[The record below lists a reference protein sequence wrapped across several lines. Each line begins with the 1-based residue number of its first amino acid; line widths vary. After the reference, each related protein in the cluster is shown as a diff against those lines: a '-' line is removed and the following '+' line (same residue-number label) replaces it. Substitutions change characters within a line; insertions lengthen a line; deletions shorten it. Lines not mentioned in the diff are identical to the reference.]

1 MATLTVPNPNLK
13 LDIVLG
19 KPFVIKRGVV
29 FKDGDA
35 KFQTTV
41 CTYDMPGNWMVLAEP
56 ERVDS
61 KTNRCIVARDM
72 NNTLRVVVVDYGGL
86 FPMTNL
92 WN

>member
-1 MATLTVPNPNLK
+1 
-13 LDIVLG
+13 
-19 KPFVIKRGVV
+19 
-29 FKDGDA
+29 
-35 KFQTTV
+35 
-41 CTYDMPGNWMVLAEP
+41 MVLAEP